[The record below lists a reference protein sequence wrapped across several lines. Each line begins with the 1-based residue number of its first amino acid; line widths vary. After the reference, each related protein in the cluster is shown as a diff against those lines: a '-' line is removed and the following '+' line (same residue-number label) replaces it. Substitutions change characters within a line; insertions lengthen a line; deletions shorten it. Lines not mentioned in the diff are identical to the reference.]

1 MATIYSNPR
10 TEEYEIL
17 HDAYYGSGMFASG
30 AAITPHRREGTDSIK
45 FRRQIAYYLN
55 YTGPILN
62 ASVDP
67 IFKDEIKREYSKSV
81 LFDEFINDRV
91 LHYRNSLG
99 KMQRLRNSTA
109 LCTSLLT
116 M

>member
-10 TEEYEIL
+10 TDEYEIL

-55 YTGPILN
+55 YTGPIIN

-67 IFKDEIKREYSKSV
+67 ILKMKSSENIAN
-81 LFDEFINDRV
+81 LYY
-91 LHYRNSLG
+91 LMNSL
-99 KMQRLRNSTA
+99 
-109 LCTSLLT
+109 T

>member
-1 MATIYSNPR
+1 MAIIYSNPR
-10 TEEYEIL
+10 TDEYEIL

-30 AAITPHRREGTDSIK
+30 AAITPHRREGTESIN

-81 LFDEFINDRV
+81 LFD
-91 LHYRNSLG
+91 
-99 KMQRLRNSTA
+99 
-109 LCTSLLT
+109 
-116 M
+116 